1 MAVAYT
7 FVWVFLAFD
16 AGALFG
22 YREFYG
28 ELFLKLQ
35 IFGQFE

>member
-7 FVWVFLAFD
+7 FVWVFLDFD

-22 YREFYG
+22 TQERF
-28 ELFLKLQ
+28 FLNVW
-35 IFGQFE
+35 